1 MAWSSFAIKD
11 FVTQAAKLVRSA
23 VITVGSDTVHLPA
36 HVLVDSDGNERSVLK
51 VKPGS
56 AAVTAIVQVQT
67 NATGTNYSAF
77 ESASCSSLTICNGAR
92 DAVPIEVRLAAATTR
107 TIQIPVNGVMTFVGL
122 SNANEVEVRRADT
135 SNTQIYIKALAN

>member
-1 MAWSSFAIKD
+1 MATWGYFQIKD
-11 FVTQAAKLVRSA
+11 FVTETARKIYSA
-23 VITVGSDTVHLPA
+23 VVNTDEYIPA

-122 SNANEVEVRRADT
+122 SNANEVELRRADT
-135 SNTQIYIKALAN
+135 SNTQIYVKALAN